1 MKKFLSTLLALA
13 CMMTFAVVHAG
24 QSNDLSNQ
32 KVDAGWDL
40 YKSGDYSEAIK
51 LLDEAIQL
59 NPENARAYKSRGHA
73 HLCLNQYK
81 QAVQDFSKALK
92 FNPNDSSTQHNRLV
106 AANCLFKQY
115 FEQLDRADKAIALNP
130 NDAEA
135 YFCRGNAHLDLG
147 VLDFLLD
154 DIWEDY
160 KLAIADYDETIK
172 LAPNHALAYHNR
184 GICYQELGDDSK
196 AQADFAKAKELG
208 YKD

>member
-1 MKKFLSTLLALA
+1 MKKFLSILLIASL
-13 CMMTFAVVHAG
+13 MIVPIVHAEP
-24 QSNDLSNQ
+24 SNDLSNQ
-32 KVDAGWDL
+32 KVDAGWEL

-51 LLDEAIQL
+51 LFNEAIEL

-81 QAVQDFSKALK
+81 QAVQDYSKALK

-106 AANCLFKQY
+106 AANELFKQY

-154 DIWEDY
+154 DIWEEY
-160 KLAIADYDETIK
+160 KLAIADYDDAIK

-184 GICYQELGDDSK
+184 GICYQQLGDNAK